1 MQCIP
6 IRDLKNTAEVSAL
19 CKRTAAPIFVTKNG
33 YNDMVI
39 MSAEVYERLRV
50 LSAYEK
56 LMAAERAGVTKV
68 FIPRENLYDLKDVA
82 EEVREK
88 LEIVPADN
96 ITDVLQGVGILDRP
110 AAVA

>member
-56 LMAAERAGVTKV
+56 LMAAEQDIEAGRVSDASASLSALRAKYG
-68 FIPRENLYDLKDVA
+68 L
-82 EEVREK
+82 
-88 LEIVPADN
+88 
-96 ITDVLQGVGILDRP
+96 
-110 AAVA
+110 